1 MAPTTKTGRRRPRA
15 LRPTAASVCAAA
27 ALALALSGCAGHDGA
42 SATPSAAASN
52 TAADAGGGA
61 TAAGAK
67 PAAKSSAGTS
77 GKGTATGAAPAATP
91 SASGSGSSAT
101 GTPIAAGSGGKDD
114 GCDHKMPIS
123 PDEIAVYRYTPEGGS
138 LSLIVKHG
146 NWGCPTADSDGAPFV
161 TVGKETYLPM
171 DQAAYVTATNPIVES
186 TENQRIGVQEFLDW
200 IEAHPNSGLVFKYHR
215 GDNGAI
221 DSLEEVFTP

>member
-1 MAPTTKTGRRRPRA
+1 MAPTTKTGRRRPGA

-27 ALALALSGCAGHDGA
+27 ALALALSGCAGHDGK
-42 SATPSAAASN
+42 SATESAASSN

-67 PAAKSSAGTS
+67 PAAKSSAGTGGGS
-77 GKGTATGAAPAATP
+77 AATGAAPAATA
-91 SASGSGSSAT
+91 SASASSAT
-101 GTPIAAGSGGKDD
+101 KTPIAAGSGGKDD

-200 IEAHPNSGLVFKYHR
+200 IEAHPNSGLVFKYHL
-215 GDNGAI
+215 GGNGAI